1 MTFIQSSGSQPPGT
15 YSLSQTDVLPDV
27 PSTELERIYTV
38 NSSSAVVTVK
48 LPATV
53 PHDGFKFNI
62 KRVGTNN
69 VVIDANNSG
78 QANPKIDADNTK
90 TLSVNYSSITLV
102 SDGTDYRII

>member
-1 MTFIQSSGSQPPGT
+1 MTFIKSQPPGT
-15 YSLSQTDVLPDV
+15 YSFNTNTTLPDV

-38 NSSSAVVTVK
+38 DSSSGVITVK

-78 QANPKIDADNTK
+78 NASPKIDADNTK